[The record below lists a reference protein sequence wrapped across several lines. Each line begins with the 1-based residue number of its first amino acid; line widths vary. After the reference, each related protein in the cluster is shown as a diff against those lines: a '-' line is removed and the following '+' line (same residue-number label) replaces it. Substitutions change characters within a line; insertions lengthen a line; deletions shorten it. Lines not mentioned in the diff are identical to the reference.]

1 MAARVPP
8 DVRRHI
14 SEAMAAPVD
23 SLPVTARKLAEL
35 YNISVSSV
43 YRHAGASG
51 PARRRGPGRPE
62 YRDWTRAVVAIAH
75 STPTRRPL
83 PMDLALAAAVESGRV
98 PPEAAGMPV
107 GTLYR
112 IAGELGLNL
121 LALRT
126 GRLHADYPM
135 QALVVDGSTSDNL
148 VVEGKGEDGDYIVRL
163 HRRPWPAGGYKN
175 KPLGPERLRL
185 CIYAAWDM
193 CTGYDVARYV
203 PARGE
208 NALDTLDFL
217 MWAMSEKDDARLP
230 VHGVPDDIWADQGAL
245 FKHKVSR
252 DLLARLGIRLVDGPP
267 YSKSR
272 MGGVEQTHRTR
283 WARFERILYLSGRD
297 RFTVA
302 EINERLFE
310 YLHRE
315 NTRRKARVTV
325 GERRVS
331 RQDAWIALTNARAQ
345 DNRLRLLPDNPL
357 RTLAAK
363 QDCKVDSNGIV
374 RWAGK
379 EYQLEGD
386 IADAWVSCRRPL
398 DDTDT
403 IIATAPDKRQ
413 FTGRA
418 YTPRPY
424 GEVRQAPSSP
434 LTQLLNNAEPV
445 TGVDLYAPDTGES
458 PGNITT
464 MPVRSAPAHPL
475 PDPTRPDPCHESLE
489 EAMLAFQ
496 ALYPWPLPADMAT
509 MVRNILAEEGL
520 SRAAV
525 KQLAADLAQ
534 HATTSGH
541 AG

>member
-1 MAARVPP
+1 MAARLPP

-14 SEAMAAPVD
+14 AEAMASPVD
-23 SLPVTARKLAEL
+23 SLAVTARKLAEM
-35 YNISVSSV
+35 YRISVASV
-43 YRHAGASG
+43 YRHARSNG
-51 PARRRGPGRPE
+51 PSRRRQAARPE

-98 PPEAAGMPV
+98 PAEAADMPA
-107 GTLYR
+107 GTIYR

-121 LALRT
+121 TALRT

-148 VVEGKGEDGDYIVRL
+148 VVEGKSEDGDYIVRL

-217 MWAMSEKDDARLP
+217 VWVMSKSEDPRLP

-267 YSKSR
+267 YQKSR

-297 RFTVA
+297 RFTVT
-302 EINERLFE
+302 EINERLYE

-315 NTRRKARVTV
+315 NTRRRARVTV

-331 RQDAWIALTNARAQ
+331 RQDAWTALTNARPQ
-345 DNRLRLLPDNPL
+345 DNRLRLLPEDPL

-374 RWAGK
+374 RWGGK
-379 EYQLEGD
+379 EYQLDGD
-386 IADAWVSCRRPL
+386 IAGAWVSCRRPL

-418 YTPRPY
+418 WTPRPY
-424 GEVRQAPSSP
+424 GEVRRAPASP
-434 LTQLLNNAEPV
+434 LTQLLDGAEPV
-445 TGVDLYAPDTGES
+445 TGVDLYAPENGER
-458 PGNITT
+458 PGNIASL
-464 MPVRSAPAHPL
+464 PVRVEAARPL
-475 PDPTRPDPCHESLE
+475 PDPTRPDTCHESIE
-489 EAMLAFQ
+489 DAMLAFQ
-496 ALYPWPLPADMAT
+496 ALYPWPLPADMAG
-509 MVRNILAEEGL
+509 MVRDILTNEKF

-525 KQLAADLAQ
+525 KQLAAELAQ
-534 HATTSGH
+534 HTGASTH

>member
-14 SEAMAAPVD
+14 AEAMASPVD
-23 SLPVTARKLAEL
+23 SLAVTARKLAEM
-35 YNISVSSV
+35 YRISVSSV
-43 YRHAGASG
+43 YRHARSNG
-51 PARRRGPGRPE
+51 PARRRRAARPE
-62 YRDWTRAVVAIAH
+62 YRDWARAVVAIAH

-98 PPEAAGMPV
+98 PPAAADMPV

-112 IAGELGLNL
+112 IAAELGLNL
-121 LALRT
+121 TALRT

-185 CIYAAWDM
+185 CLYAAWDM

-217 MWAMSEKDDARLP
+217 VWVMSKSDDPRLP

-267 YSKSR
+267 YQKSR

-283 WARFERILYLSGRD
+283 WTRFERILYLSGRD

-345 DNRLRLLPDNPL
+345 DNRLRLLPDNAL
-357 RTLAAK
+357 RTLAAQ

-374 RWAGK
+374 RWGGK

-386 IADAWVSCRRPL
+386 IAGAWVSCRRPL

-418 YTPRPY
+418 YAPRPY
-424 GEVRQAPSSP
+424 GEVRRAPASP
-434 LTQLLNNAEPV
+434 LTQLLEDAEPV

-464 MPVRSAPAHPL
+464 MPVRSAPALPL
-475 PDPTRPDPCHESLE
+475 PDPTVPRTSHPTIED
-489 EAMLAFQ
+489 AMAAFV
-496 ALYPWPLPADMAT
+496 ALYPYPLSAEAAALVRAEIISADLSIAAVSDLAADMA
-509 MVRNILAEEGL
+509 
-520 SRAAV
+520 RAVSAV
-525 KQLAADLAQ
+525 
-534 HATTSGH
+534 
-541 AG
+541 